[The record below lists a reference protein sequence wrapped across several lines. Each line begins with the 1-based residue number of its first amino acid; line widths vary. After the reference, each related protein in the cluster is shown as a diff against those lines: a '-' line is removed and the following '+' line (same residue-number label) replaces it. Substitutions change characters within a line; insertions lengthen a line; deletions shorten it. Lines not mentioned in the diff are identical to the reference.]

1 MFKKRCKKSD
11 EVIVAKKY
19 VKAYGAKDRNTLTF
33 LDGKHK
39 RSNETKKNYSQ
50 ITIMGTK
57 QQDMKS
63 LNLNT
68 FKLYNLKSLM
78 WGAVCGKSAR
88 TVLGR
93 SEYPFYSYIIREE
106 KAYS

>member
-1 MFKKRCKKSD
+1 MPSRLK
-11 EVIVAKKY
+11 
-19 VKAYGAKDRNTLTF
+19 
-33 LDGKHK
+33 
-39 RSNETKKNYSQ
+39 KKNYSQ

-93 SEYPFYSYIIREE
+93 SEYPFYSFIIREE

>member
-1 MFKKRCKKSD
+1 
-11 EVIVAKKY
+11 
-19 VKAYGAKDRNTLTF
+19 
-33 LDGKHK
+33 
-39 RSNETKKNYSQ
+39 
-50 ITIMGTK
+50 MGTK

-88 TVLGR
+88 TVLRGASILSR
-93 SEYPFYSYIIREE
+93 FKFIIREE

>member
-1 MFKKRCKKSD
+1 
-11 EVIVAKKY
+11 
-19 VKAYGAKDRNTLTF
+19 
-33 LDGKHK
+33 
-39 RSNETKKNYSQ
+39 
-50 ITIMGTK
+50 MGTK

-68 FKLYNLKSLM
+68 LKLYNLKSLM

>member
-1 MFKKRCKKSD
+1 
-11 EVIVAKKY
+11 
-19 VKAYGAKDRNTLTF
+19 
-33 LDGKHK
+33 
-39 RSNETKKNYSQ
+39 
-50 ITIMGTK
+50 MGTK

-68 FKLYNLKSLM
+68 LKLYNLKSLM
-78 WGAVCGKSAR
+78 WGAVCEKSAR